1 MVNVHLEEYANTKG
15 SFEYQCAKHLKEI
28 VENYFTQDSK
38 RKINGDI
45 SIFHNVQIPTQK
57 IRDIDIVVIG
67 VLDNYS
73 VDIDLPKKFKKN
85 KKTGNKKY
93 HEKIQ
98 ENIKVKNICFT
109 IEVKKHKKFL
119 IDGFEAIRVTMP
131 GDKIHDVTAQS
142 EKQKYSL
149 KCYLENHLGKK
160 NYVVYPSNIIWLPN
174 LSIDNTQ
181 YLDAKKNSNILLY
194 NLIANQFDFDD
205 IININVMQNRGHDVE
220 NIRAKFSNPNFDPM
234 LKVKEII
241 NQKEIYGNLT
251 REKLELIT
259 KKLIKDQDYGKNIG
273 KKVTIISG
281 KPGTGKTIKLLR
293 LAIDL
298 YKNHDKSV
306 LLLTY
311 NKMLVSDISR
321 TLFLASDFGDY
332 EKVSTKTIHKFFYDL
347 MTGVDL
353 KDFSFR
359 NFITDYDTHLDNL
372 YEYLK
377 TKTLTVKD
385 ILNEEMKS
393 NNQLISWDHIMIDE
407 AQDCNEKERDIL
419 NLIFGKENIIIS
431 QSKSQ
436 LIRTV
441 KPCNWKAGLLQNEY
455 SQTNEKRG
463 LRQKL
468 NLANFVNQYAKKEK
482 LHWSLDLPFKLPGGK
497 VIITESD
504 YFKKSNLHNSLIEKL
519 KEDGNDEFDL
529 LFLYGDNNYKKDAN
543 KIEKIRTNLKNLET
557 PYWDGSLDPF
567 HRGDIYPNKS
577 QIRYVPYNVCR
588 GLEGW
593 IVVCHHLDDYLLS
606 QYRKEKNT
614 FVSQDLEINMFE
626 TEEEVFRRYI
636 YNKAIIPFTRAIDT
650 LVITLK
656 NKDTRIS
663 TALKEI
669 FDDNVDSIEWI

>member
-1 MVNVHLEEYANTKG
+1 MVNIHLEEYANTKG

-28 VENYFTQDSK
+28 IENYFSKDSNQ
-38 RKINGDI
+38 KINGDI

-67 VLDNYS
+67 VLEKYSIDVDVPKQFLIKRDNERNL
-73 VDIDLPKKFKKN
+73 DKFKK
-85 KKTGNKKY
+85 
-93 HEKIQ
+93 
-98 ENIKVKNICFT
+98 NIKVKNICLT
-109 IEVKKHKKFL
+109 IEIKEHNK
-119 IDGFEAIRVTMP
+119 IITDGFKAIRVEMREHL
-131 GDKIHDVTAQS
+131 HDVTDQS
-142 EKQKYSL
+142 EKQKYAL
-149 KCYLENHLGKK
+149 KNYLESHLGKK
-160 NYVVYPSNIIWLPN
+160 HYTVYPCNIIWFPN
-174 LSIDNTQ
+174 LAFDNTKF
-181 YLDAKKNSNILLY
+181 LETKNDDSNILLY
-194 NLIANQFDFDD
+194 NLIANQFDFEDV
-205 IININVMQNRGHDVE
+205 IHICAAQQRGRDVE
-220 NIRAKFSNPNFDPM
+220 NIRAKNFSNPNFNPM
-234 LKVKEII
+234 FKLKEII
-241 NQKEIYGNLT
+241 NKKEIHGNLT

-298 YKNHDKSV
+298 YKNHDKSI
-306 LLLTY
+306 LILTY

-321 TLFLASDFGDY
+321 TLYLASDFGEY
-332 EKVSTKTIHKFFYDL
+332 EQVKTKTIHKFFYDL
-347 MTGVDL
+347 MTGVNL
-353 KDFSFR
+353 KDFTFR

-407 AQDCNEKERDIL
+407 AQDCNERERDLL
-419 NLIFGKENIIIS
+419 NLVFGKENIIIS

-436 LIRTV
+436 LVRTS
-441 KPCNWKAGLLQNEY
+441 KLCNWKAGLLQNEY

-468 NLANFVNQYAKKEK
+468 NLANFVNQYAKAKK
-482 LHWSLDLPFKLPGGK
+482 LNWSLDLPFKLPGGK
-497 VIITESD
+497 VIITEND
-504 YFKKSNLHNSLIEKL
+504 YFKKSNLHNSLIKKL
-519 KEDGNDEFDL
+519 KDDGNDEVDL

-543 KIEKIRTNLKNLET
+543 KIEQIRKNLKDLET

-606 QYRKEKNT
+606 QYKKEENT
-614 FVSQDLEINMFE
+614 FVSQDLEINMFD

-656 NKDTRIS
+656 NKDSRIS
-663 TALKEI
+663 TALKGI
-669 FDDNVDSIEWI
+669 YNDNVDSIEWI

>member
-28 VENYFTQDSK
+28 IENYFSQDSK
-38 RKINGDI
+38 RKIDGDI
-45 SIFHNVQIPTQK
+45 SIFHNVQIPTQE

-85 KKTGNKKY
+85 KNTGNKKY

-98 ENIKVKNICFT
+98 ANIKVKNICFT
-109 IEVKKHKKFL
+109 IEVKKHKKIL
-119 IDGFEAIRVTMP
+119 IDGFEAIRVAMP
-131 GDKIHDVTAQS
+131 GNTIHDVTAQS

-149 KCYLENHLGKK
+149 KRYLENHLGEK
-160 NYVVYPSNIIWLPN
+160 NYVIYPSNIIWFPN
-174 LSIDNTQ
+174 LNINNTQ

-205 IININVMQNRGHDVE
+205 IININVMQNRGHNVE
-220 NIRAKFSNPNFDPM
+220 NISAKFSNPNFDPM

-321 TLFLASDFGDY
+321 TLYLASDFGDY

-347 MTGVDL
+347 MTGVNL

-393 NNQLISWDHIMIDE
+393 NNQLISWDYIMIDE

-468 NLANFVNQYAKKEK
+468 NLANFVNQYAVKEK

-497 VIITESD
+497 VIITEND

-543 KIEKIRTNLKNLET
+543 KIEQIRTNLKNLET

-606 QYRKEKNT
+606 QYKKEEDT
-614 FVSQDLEINMFE
+614 FVSQDLEINMFD

-656 NKDTRIS
+656 NKDSRIS
-663 TALKEI
+663 AALKEI
-669 FDDNVDSIEWI
+669 YNDNVDSIEWI

>member
-1 MVNVHLEEYANTKG
+1 MVNIHLEEYANTKG

-28 VENYFTQDSK
+28 IENYFSKDSNQ
-38 RKINGDI
+38 KINGDI

-67 VLDNYS
+67 VLEKYSIDVDVPKQFLIKRDNKRNL
-73 VDIDLPKKFKKN
+73 DKFKK
-85 KKTGNKKY
+85 
-93 HEKIQ
+93 
-98 ENIKVKNICFT
+98 NIKVKNICLT
-109 IEVKKHKKFL
+109 IEIKEHNK
-119 IDGFEAIRVTMP
+119 IITDGFEAIRVE
-131 GDKIHDVTAQS
+131 IREHLHDVTDQS
-142 EKQKYSL
+142 EKQKYAL
-149 KCYLENHLGKK
+149 KNYLESHLGKK
-160 NYVVYPSNIIWLPN
+160 HYTVYPCNIIWFPN
-174 LSIDNTQ
+174 LAFDNTKF
-181 YLDAKKNSNILLY
+181 LETKNDDGNILLY
-194 NLIANQFDFDD
+194 NLIANQFDFEDV
-205 IININVMQNRGHDVE
+205 IHICAAQQRGRDVE
-220 NIRAKFSNPNFDPM
+220 NIKAKNFSNPNFNPM
-234 LKVKEII
+234 FKLKEII
-241 NQKEIYGNLT
+241 NKKEIYGNLT

-298 YKNHDKSV
+298 YKNHDKSI
-306 LLLTY
+306 LILTY

-321 TLFLASDFGDY
+321 TLYLASDFGEY
-332 EKVSTKTIHKFFYDL
+332 EQVKTKTIHKFFYDL
-347 MTGVDL
+347 MTGVNL
-353 KDFSFR
+353 KDFTFR
-359 NFITDYDTHLDNL
+359 NFITDYDNHLDNL

-407 AQDCNEKERDIL
+407 AQDCNERERDLL

-436 LIRTV
+436 LVRTS
-441 KPCNWKAGLLQNEY
+441 KLCNWKAGLLQNEY

-468 NLANFVNQYAKKEK
+468 NLANFVNQYAKAEK
-482 LHWSLDLPFKLPGGK
+482 LNWSLDLPFKLPGGK
-497 VIITESD
+497 VIITEND
-504 YFKKSNLHNSLIEKL
+504 YFKKSNLHNSLIKKL
-519 KEDGNDEFDL
+519 KDDGNDEVDL

-543 KIEKIRTNLKNLET
+543 KIEQIRKNLKDLET

-606 QYRKEKNT
+606 QYKKEENT
-614 FVSQDLEINMFE
+614 FVSQDLEINMFD

-656 NKDTRIS
+656 NKDSRIS

-669 FDDNVDSIEWI
+669 YNDNVNSIEWI